1 MLKKFEEIHEIKNR
15 LITGLNHMTEGDL
28 SRVSTTE
35 VASIADSIKD
45 LAEAEEKCLK
55 ACYYELICESMMA
68 EEEDRGRMGYDN
80 WRYSSGRF
88 APKGTGHFVG
98 HGHTMHTKMGYHEE
112 HHMDAGDAIMSI
124 KDAMKTADPE
134 SKRRLKSELANLL
147 GEMP

>member
-1 MLKKFEEIHEIKNR
+1 MLKKFEEIHDIKNR

-28 SRVSTTE
+28 SRVSTAE

-55 ACYYELICESMMA
+55 ACYYEMICESMMA
-68 EEEDRGRMGYDN
+68 EAESDGRMGYDD
-80 WRYSSGRF
+80 WRHRSGRF
-88 APKGTGHFVG
+88 AHTGTGHFVG
-98 HGHTMHTKMGYHEE
+98 HGHTMHAKMGFHED
-112 HHMDAGDAIMSI
+112 HMDAGDAIMSI

>member
-1 MLKKFEEIHEIKNR
+1 MLKKFEEIHDIKNR

-28 SRVSTTE
+28 SRVSTAE

-68 EEEDRGRMGYDN
+68 EAENNGRMGYDN
-80 WRYSSGRF
+80 WRDSSGRF
-88 APKGTGHFVG
+88 SRTGTGHFVG
-98 HGHTMHTKMGYHEE
+98 HGRMTHTKMGFHED
-112 HHMDAGDAIMSI
+112 HMDAGDAIMSI